1 MRIIKI
7 NQFFSILFSKK
18 KLKKNF
24 VIRKG
29 IYTKRMSQVKI
40 YTVSREEA
48 LKLMRE
54 DEWYDNKRNYTPT
67 SIKNA
72 KIQLG
77 IDTKKR
83 IKYVL
88 CQTMR
93 HPDFICKQNKVI
105 KYRAPMFVNSNWEG
119 AEEHFSECFGRS
131 MVSNH
136 PYGDIIIVV

>member
-1 MRIIKI
+1 
-7 NQFFSILFSKK
+7 
-18 KLKKNF
+18 
-24 VIRKG
+24 
-29 IYTKRMSQVKI
+29 MSQVKI
-40 YTVSREEA
+40 YTVSREVAEQ
-48 LKLMRE
+48 LIRN
-54 DEWYDNKRNYTPT
+54 DEWYCNKRNFTPQ
-67 SIKNA
+67 SIKKA

-88 CQTMR
+88 TMTMR
-93 HPDFICKQNKVI
+93 HTDFICKQNKII

-131 MVSNH
+131 MVTNH